1 MEILPGSNSDI
12 ISYFEKFKNNEN
24 YNTLFERFDELT
36 KIRMKGLI
44 ELNEHKIPNI
54 GPSDELENFP
64 EMLKDWRSEDIE
76 EVKNIIKLYDTG
88 NIESIE
94 EAVILIEIL
103 KNNSDNYPDIL
114 DKISR
119 DLQNQKFENIEE
131 YDQLLNFSVDSGDS
145 IIYNGLWNYFVTL
158 LS

>member
-1 MEILPGSNSDI
+1 MEILPDSNSEI
-12 ISYFEKFKNNEN
+12 ISYFEKFKDNQN
-24 YNTLFERFDELT
+24 YDRLFERFDDLT

-44 ELNEHKIPNI
+44 ELNEYKIPNI
-54 GPSDELENFP
+54 GPSDDLENFP
-64 EMLKDWRSEDIE
+64 EMLKDWKSEDIE

-94 EAVILIEIL
+94 EAIILIEIL

-114 DKISR
+114 DKILK
-119 DLQNQKFENIEE
+119 DLQNQKFDNIEE
-131 YDQLLNFSVDSGDS
+131 YDQLLNFSVDCNDS